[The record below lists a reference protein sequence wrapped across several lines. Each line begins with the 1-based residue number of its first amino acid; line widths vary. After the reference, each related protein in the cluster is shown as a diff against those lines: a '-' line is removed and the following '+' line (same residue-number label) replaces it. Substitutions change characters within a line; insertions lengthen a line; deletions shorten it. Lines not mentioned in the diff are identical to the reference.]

1 MTLYELCNNITLQGN
16 IEIKLFDS
24 QGNELESILFP
35 DEWDFNI
42 TYTHPEL
49 EDLEISYIY
58 TTRGL
63 NGSHWMTIEII
74 KEDEE

>member
-16 IEIKLFDS
+16 IEIKLFAPD
-24 QGNELESILFP
+24 GTELESLLFP

-42 TYTHPEL
+42 TYYRPEL
-49 EDLEISYIY
+49 EDLEVSYIY
-58 TTRGL
+58 PTRGH
-63 NGSHWMTIEII
+63 NGTNWLTIEII